1 MFLAWAAGRM
11 MVSFTEIGKIEG
23 RTDVVGEDGE
33 FGFGFVGLEMYMGNT
48 IMLFSRQNHATKS
61 LPESSE

>member
-1 MFLAWAAGRM
+1 

-33 FGFGFVGLEMYMGNT
+33 FGFGFVELEMHMGNT